1 MIDHIGLAVSDAERS
16 KSFYEAALAPIG
28 VSLQMTVPGEHTQ
41 HGRAAYGFGRKD
53 DPFFW
58 ISDGER
64 VGEGTH
70 VAFRV
75 KTRAEVDAFHA
86 AALAAG
92 GTDNGAPGL
101 RPVYGPDYYGAF
113 VHDPDGLNI
122 EAVCLG
128 PES

>member
-1 MIDHIGLAVSDAERS
+1 MIDHIGLAVSDAEKS
-16 KSFYEAALAPIG
+16 KAFYGAALAPIG
-28 VSLQMTVPGEHTQ
+28 VTLQITVPGEYTQ
-41 HGRAAYGFGRKD
+41 HGRPAYGFGKED

-75 KTRAEVDAFHA
+75 ETRAEVDAFHA

-92 GTDNGAPGL
+92 GKDNGAPGL
-101 RPVYGPDYYGAF
+101 RPVYGPSYYGAF

>member
-1 MIDHIGLAVSDAERS
+1 V
-16 KSFYEAALAPIG
+16 
-28 VSLQMTVPGEHTQ
+28 
-41 HGRAAYGFGRKD
+41 KD

-58 ISDGER
+58 ISDGEA

-92 GTDNGAPGL
+92 GKDNGAPGL
-101 RPVYGPDYYGAF
+101 RDVYGPNYYAAF
-113 VHDPDGLNI
+113 VHDFDGINI
-122 EAVCLG
+122 EAVCHQAD
-128 PES
+128 

>member
-1 MIDHIGLAVSDAERS
+1 MIDHMGLAVSDAEKS
-16 KSFYEAALAPIG
+16 KAFYEAALAPIG
-28 VSLQMTVPGEHTQ
+28 VSLQTTVPGEYTK
-41 HGRAAYGFGRKD
+41 HGRPAYGFGVKD

-58 ISDGER
+58 ISDGEA

-92 GTDNGAPGL
+92 GKDNGAPGL
-101 RPVYGPDYYGAF
+101 RDVYGPNYYAAF
-113 VHDPDGLNI
+113 VHDFDGINI
-122 EAVCLG
+122 EAVCHQAD
-128 PES
+128 